1 MSRDNTTAG
10 IPNAPTNSR
19 LLQHAHGQAHAIDVM
34 VGTNTALGWQ
44 VATWAAANAA
54 ALQVKYVIFAGQ
66 IIDSRALAPAW
77 HTCRDPASSC
87 AQNHF
92 NHVHISFTANA

>member
-1 MSRDNTTAG
+1 MTGS
-10 IPNAPTNSR
+10 NS
-19 LLQHAHGQAHAIDVM
+19 
-34 VGTNTALGWQ
+34 ALAQQ

-54 ALQVKYVIFAGQ
+54 ALHVKYVIFTGQ
-66 IIDSRALAPAW
+66 IIDFRDPTPAW
-77 HTCRDPASSC
+77 HPCRDPSSSC